1 MGMNANTSFN
11 RPIVN
16 PQFRAN
22 ENMSKPVETEDKKGL
37 SKGAKW
43 AIGLGLTALAAGGI
57 YLATKGK
64 VKPSTNPTKKE
75 IIENGEKFFIEENSM
90 FTSYKDIN
98 GKLRKKE
105 LKGKDGSIYAINK
118 YSKDTGYLIEHKEV
132 GPNRREFFFD
142 GSEFV
147 EDIPSEMV
155 SNEKSIL
162 KSVWYDDD
170 SIHSINTFWPG
181 TGVKRKSIIYNSGKV
196 QSYFKF
202 DKNGSK
208 QFSACR
214 LDVND
219 PLVAY
224 LPDGKGGSIQRVLP
238 RDKF

>member
-1 MGMNANTSFN
+1 MLDSRINYDSNKPITS
-11 RPIVN
+11 
-16 PQFRAN
+16 PQFSAKQGV
-22 ENMSKPVETEDKKGL
+22 SKLVETENKKGL

-43 AIGLGLTALAAGGI
+43 AIGAGLAILGTYGI
-57 YLATKGK
+57 YLATRGK
-64 VKPSTNPTKKE
+64 IKPSTNPTKKE
-75 IIENGEKFFIEENSM
+75 IIENGEKFFIEENNI

-98 GKLRKKE
+98 GKLRKKVI
-105 LKGKDGSIYAINK
+105 KGKDGSIYAINK

-132 GPNRREFFFD
+132 GPNRREYFFD
-142 GSEFV
+142 GSEFI
-147 EDIPSEMV
+147 EDMPVIV

-208 QFSACR
+208 QFTACR
-214 LDVND
+214 LDVNE
-219 PLVAY
+219 PLIAH

-238 RDKF
+238 KDKF